1 MTVKQSLD
9 SMELMRSIIRSNSH
23 TKEADAMI
31 DHILDLMKDEE
42 PDLWN
47 GKLTKEEADRIW
59 DHLMEVS
66 EQLRLELIAW
76 RAAS

>member
-23 TKEADAMI
+23 TKEADEMI
-31 DHILDLMKDEE
+31 DHILDTMKDEE